1 VSYRVALPLAIA
13 LVVAACSA
21 NGDPDGGDGPGSAT
35 IATIVGPTADTPPA
49 DTPPAGATQPAPSE
63 TGSPTSPPSVDPT
76 TAPGTTEPTAP
87 TTVPPPRVGEPVVAA
102 EAVGE
107 FDQPV
112 DLAVRPGDDRLY
124 IVEQPGRV
132 VRVGGGET
140 TAVLD
145 LTGRVSTGGEQGLLG
160 LAFSPDGSMAYVDFT
175 DSSGDTV
182 VAEFAVD
189 ADGRFDPSS
198 ERTVIV
204 VDQPFSN
211 HNAGDLEF
219 GPDGMLFITLGDGGS
234 GGDPQRNGSNPATLL
249 GSLLRIDPTPSADA
263 AYTIPAGNPGAD
275 DPAIAQEVWS
285 WGLRNPWKIAFDPV
299 TGQLWIADVGQNEFE
314 EINVVAPTDG
324 FAAGRGLDF
333 GWSAFEG
340 VERFDDDVADTGS
353 TTLPVLT
360 YSHADGCSISGGVP
374 YRGTA
379 IPELEPAYVYSDYCT
394 STIWAL
400 DLEGGRNLT
409 LLEGFDGVSAVRAGP
424 DDELYVLERSGTVH
438 RLTAG

>member
-1 VSYRVALPLAIA
+1 MVPLAIA
-13 LVVAACSA
+13 LVLAACSA
-21 NGDPDGGDGPGSAT
+21 NGDPGGGDGPGSAT
-35 IATIVGPTADTPPA
+35 IATTVDPTARTTPP
-49 DTPPAGATQPAPSE
+49 DTGTQPAPTAGTSPGTE
-63 TGSPTSPPSVDPT
+63 PTSTPGT
-76 TAPGTTEPTAP
+76 TAPTPP
-87 TTVPPPRVGEPVVAA
+87 PTVPPTVPPARVGEPVVAS

-107 FDQPV
+107 FDEPV
-112 DLAVRPGDDRLY
+112 DLAVRHGDDRLY

-132 VRVGGGET
+132 VRHGGDGST
-140 TAVLD
+140 VVLD
-145 LTGRVSTGGEQGLLG
+145 MTGRVSTGGEQGLLG

-189 ADGRFDPSS
+189 ADGLFDPSS

-204 VDQPFSN
+204 VDQPFGN
-211 HNAGDLEF
+211 HNGGDLEF

-263 AYTIPAGNPGAD
+263 AYTIPTGNPGVD
-275 DPAIAQEVWS
+275 DPAIAPEVWS

-324 FAAGRGLDF
+324 FAAGRGVDF

-340 VERFDDDVADTGS
+340 AERFDDSVPDTGS
-353 TTLPVLT
+353 TTFPVLT

-409 LLEGFDGVSAVRAGP
+409 LLEGFDSVSAVRAGP
-424 DDELYVLERSGTVH
+424 DGELYVLERSGTVH

>member
-1 VSYRVALPLAIA
+1 MNHRVTLPLAIA
-13 LVVAACSA
+13 LVVAACSG
-21 NGDPDGGDGPGSAT
+21 NGDLGGDGPSSAA
-35 IATIVGPTADTPPA
+35 IATTVGPTAGPTPPNT
-49 DTPPAGATQPAPSE
+49 DPTGATQPVPSA
-63 TGSPTSPPSVDPT
+63 TSPPTSTAGT
-76 TAPGTTEPTAP
+76 TASTAP
-87 TTVPPPRVGEPVVAA
+87 ATVPPPRVGAPVVAS

-107 FDQPV
+107 FDEPV

-132 VRVGGGET
+132 IRHGGDET
-140 TAVLD
+140 TSVLD
-145 LTGRVSTGGEQGLLG
+145 MTGRVSTGGEQGLLG

-198 ERTVIV
+198 ERTVILV
-204 VDQPFSN
+204 AQPFSN

-263 AYTIPAGNPGAD
+263 AYTIPVGNPGDD
-275 DPAIAQEVWS
+275 DPAIAPEVWS

-299 TGQLWIADVGQNEFE
+299 TEQLWIADVGQNEFE

-340 VERFDDDVADTGS
+340 AERFDDDVADTGS
-353 TTLPVLT
+353 TTFPVLT

-379 IPELEPAYVYSDYCT
+379 IPELEPAFVYSDYCT

-400 DLEGGRNLT
+400 DLHGGRNLT
-409 LLEGFDGVSAVRAGP
+409 LLEGFDSVSAVRAGP

-438 RLTAG
+438 RLIAG